1 MWSYIKIDLGGRPFG
16 LCYNI
21 LHMDKE
27 SKIVYNKN
35 CMESN
40 WLEEGQDET
49 MRFDLG
55 WDKLIEEIDDT
66 QSVRTKF
73 FDSENEVIKKVR
85 NGSWKYDRICWIE
98 GWGFGNV
105 NVMNREM
112 KEEEEV
118 MRMIQIW
125 VDIVTK
131 K

>member
-1 MWSYIKIDLGGRPFG
+1 
-16 LCYNI
+16 
-21 LHMDKE
+21 MDKE

-40 WLEEGQDET
+40 GQEEGQDET
-49 MRFDLG
+49 MRFDLD

-85 NGSWKYDRICWIE
+85 NGSWKYYSICWIE
-98 GWGFGNV
+98 GWGFDNV
-105 NVMNREM
+105 NVMNREL
-112 KEEEEV
+112 KEEGEA
-118 MRMIQIW
+118 MRMMKIW
-125 VDIVTK
+125 VDIVSK